1 MSELAL
7 TFETVF
13 PSDIQDTDIKAYA
26 EIGKTLKR
34 QMGKLYAK
42 WDLRTDDIVW
52 HLTKRQI
59 KALVA
64 FVLNEEPKHEQWN
77 VQYEIYF
84 HMPETFDL
92 TIHFCPVKIVE
103 D

>member
-7 TFETVF
+7 TFKTVF

-34 QMGKLYAK
+34 QMGKAY
-42 WDLRTDDIVW
+42 LRNELRADDIVW

-64 FVLNEEPKHEQWN
+64 FVLNEEPEHKQWN

-84 HMPETFDL
+84 HMPETFDGTL
-92 TIHFCPVKIVE
+92 HFQPVKIVE

>member
-7 TFETVF
+7 SFETDF

-34 QMGKLYAK
+34 QMEKVY
-42 WDLRTDDIVW
+42 LRNELRADDIVW
-52 HLTKRQI
+52 HLTKRQM

-64 FVLNEEPKHEQWN
+64 FVLNDEPEKSWN

-84 HMPETFDL
+84 HMPETFDGTL
-92 TIHFCPVKIVE
+92 HFQPVKIVE